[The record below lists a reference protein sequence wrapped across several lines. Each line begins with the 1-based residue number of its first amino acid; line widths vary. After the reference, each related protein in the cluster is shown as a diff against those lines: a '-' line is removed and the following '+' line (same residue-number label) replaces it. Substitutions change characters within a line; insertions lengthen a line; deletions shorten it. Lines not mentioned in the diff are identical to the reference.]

1 MKDATPTTRPWADP
15 LTGQCPVADTLR
27 ILGGKHGPKILHC
40 LTAGERHFLELQRE
54 MEGVSRK
61 VLRAQ
66 LKDFEENGMV
76 ARTPKGDARQRVG
89 YSLTRKGS
97 ALGDIL
103 GQLYDWKQTFG

>member
-1 MKDATPTTRPWADP
+1 MKDGSPTIRPWTDP

-27 ILGGKHGPKILHC
+27 ILGGKHGARILHC
-40 LTAGERHFLELQRE
+40 LTAGELHFLELQRE

-66 LKDFEENGMV
+66 LREFEESGLV
-76 ARTPKGDARQRVG
+76 VRTPKRDARQRVG
-89 YSLTRKGS
+89 YALTPKGS

-103 GQLYDWKQTFG
+103 GQLYDWQQTFD